1 MTPIERP
8 IQSESVKFK
17 VGLKLDSWHC
27 SQSTED
33 FDKSTKL
40 YTVCPQ
46 KMHEPLNILQQ
57 QLQICSDFN
66 KILRTQDDFCYKHY
80 YVVSYKSALTLL
92 KYEFLNNITHK
103 SLVSI
108 AVDVS
113 QNSQNVQIRCSK
125 CPPFAR
131 TQLCSRSRH

>member
-40 YTVCPQ
+40 YRVSQ
-46 KMHEPLNILQQ
+46 KSEPLNILQQ

-80 YVVSYKSALTLL
+80 YV
-92 KYEFLNNITHK
+92 
-103 SLVSI
+103 
-108 AVDVS
+108 
-113 QNSQNVQIRCSK
+113 
-125 CPPFAR
+125 
-131 TQLCSRSRH
+131 

>member
-40 YTVCPQ
+40 YRASQ
-46 KMHEPLNILQQ
+46 KVSPL
-57 QLQICSDFN
+57 
-66 KILRTQDDFCYKHY
+66 TFCNNC
-80 YVVSYKSALTLL
+80 KSAPILIKFYAHKTTSVT
-92 KYEFLNNITHK
+92 NITTY
-103 SLVSI
+103 S
-108 AVDVS
+108 
-113 QNSQNVQIRCSK
+113 
-125 CPPFAR
+125 
-131 TQLCSRSRH
+131 